1 MPRIPR
7 DKKTPSREQNP
18 MARGLAKGA
27 EPSSKEDSAEHL
39 TSNHD
44 LQGNDRPGSRFRII
58 FEHAPVMMHSID
70 KNGILRNVNL
80 KWLGELGYERDD
92 VIGKSVASIMT
103 PESARSLREILPRFW
118 RAGRV
123 SDLSYHYVKADG
135 TVIDALLDSIVIDD
149 PVWGEVSLSVI
160 RNITEQKRAEEA
172 LRRSEERFR
181 AVFEGAT
188 DCIFI
193 KDRLLRYTHVNPAMA
208 RLFGLSVSEIIS
220 RRTEDLLGPDQAAR
234 LLEGDLRVLSGE
246 AIEQELT
253 LNVHQVPMTFHEV
266 RVPLRDAQGTIIG
279 MCGISRNVSERRTTM
294 AAYAVEPEKYPSEA
308 MASCL
313 REARK
318 AAATDSTVLLLGES
332 GSGKDYLAR
341 WIHDRSKRAGGPYLS
356 LNCAAISKELAES
369 ELFGHEPGAFTGARG
384 RKRGLLELAEGGTLL
399 LNEIGELPLTLQSK
413 LFTFLDTKSF
423 MRVGGEKNIHVNA
436 RLIAATHQDLQAAVT
451 RKRFLAPLFY
461 RLNVF
466 PIHVPPLRERVH
478 DIPVLVEQLM
488 SRLVAEMQLNDLP
501 RVDDAVF
508 RTLAAY
514 HWPGNVRELRN
525 VLERSLMV
533 SEGGVLSVKLPS
545 AGALRDNSHAQVSL
559 TQGKTLEEVTEEI
572 TRVLCREALNTCRTR
587 AAAARMLGISRDSL
601 YRYMKK
607 FNLFEKSERKRPSA
621 ATIPPGRTD

>member
-1 MPRIPR
+1 MRRIR
-7 DKKTPSREQNP
+7 TTNTTDSQRRN
-18 MARGLAKGA
+18 ALCRGSA
-27 EPSSKEDSAEHL
+27 ESSKTQTAADTTEMIEVHGDQSGDHRLE
-39 TSNHD
+39 
-44 LQGNDRPGSRFRII
+44 SRFRII
-58 FEHAPVMMHSID
+58 YEYAPVMMHSID
-70 KNGILRNVNL
+70 KKGIVRNVNL
-80 KWLGELGYERDD
+80 KWLTELGYERDD
-92 VIGKSVASIMT
+92 VIGKSVASVMA
-103 PESARSLREILPRFW
+103 PESARALSDILPRFW
-118 RAGRV
+118 KDGKV
-123 SDLSYHYVKADG
+123 SNLSYRYVKRDG

-149 PVWGEVSLSVI
+149 PIWGEVSLSVI
-160 RNITEQKRAEEA
+160 RNVTEQKRAEEE

-208 RLFGLSVSEIIS
+208 RLFGLAVSDIIA
-220 RRTEDLLGPDQAAR
+220 RRAEDLFGPDQAAH

-246 AIEQELT
+246 SIEQELT
-253 LNVHQVPMTFHEV
+253 LYVHQVPMTFHEV
-266 RVPLRDAQGTIIG
+266 RVPLRDAEGTIIG
-279 MCGISRNVSERRTTM
+279 MCGISRNVSERRTSM
-294 AAYAVEPEKYPSEA
+294 HLYAVEPEKYPSES
-308 MASCL
+308 MAACL

-318 AAATDSTVLLLGES
+318 AATTESTVLLLGES

-341 WIHDRSKRAGGPYLS
+341 WIHDRSKRATGPYLS
-356 LNCAAISKELAES
+356 LNCAAISKDLAES

-436 RLIAATHQDLQAAVT
+436 RLIAATHQDLQTAVDQ
-451 RKRFLAPLFY
+451 KRFLAPLFY

-488 SRLVAEMQLNDLP
+488 SRLAAEMQLSDLP
-501 RVDDAVF
+501 RVGEVAF
-508 RTLAAY
+508 KTLAAY

-545 AGALRDNSHAQVSL
+545 AGAAQDNSYSHVSL
-559 TQGKTLEEVTEEI
+559 APGKTLEEVTEEV
-572 TRVLCREALNTCRTR
+572 TKVLCREALQLCHTR

-607 FNLFEKSERKRPSA
+607 FGLFEKAVRDRQA
-621 ATIPPGRTD
+621 LRGND